1 MLDQFTERN
10 NDCVVI
16 NLFGQLT
23 QGNREGTCR
32 KYSRI
37 YSKRQIVQRKS
48 NKKINKNIF
57 ISIVDEKG
65 NRHIV

>member
-23 QGNREGTCR
+23 ERNMEGTCR

-37 YSKRQIVQRKS
+37 HSKRQIVQRK
-48 NKKINKNIF
+48 KQ
-57 ISIVDEKG
+57 
-65 NRHIV
+65 